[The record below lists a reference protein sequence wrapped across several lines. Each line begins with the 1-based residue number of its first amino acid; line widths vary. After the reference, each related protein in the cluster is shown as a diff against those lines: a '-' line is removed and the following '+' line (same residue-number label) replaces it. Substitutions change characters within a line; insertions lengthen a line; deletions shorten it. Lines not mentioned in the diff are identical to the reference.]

1 MLKRI
6 MLYNLMV
13 MFLMPD
19 FASADWG
26 DVNLFTI
33 ITGVVQEPPETR
45 DDLVYQGSTG
55 NESDTD
61 VGYVWLKKGYDF
73 LVRSGANGKLY
84 VTIGIWGTWETTRI
98 YYFDNVIITFIER

>member
-6 MLYNLMV
+6 MLYNLML
-13 MFLMPD
+13 MFLMAD

-55 NESDTD
+55 NGSDTD

-73 LVRSGANGKLY
+73 LCGQVPMKNSMSSSASGGHGKQR
-84 VTIGIWGTWETTRI
+84 GS
-98 YYFDNVIITFIER
+98 ITSIM

>member
-13 MFLMPD
+13 MFLMAD

-33 ITGVVQEPPETR
+33 ITGIVQEPPETR

-61 VGYVWLKKGYDF
+61 VGYGWDSRRIMTFPCNQVPMKNSMSSSA
-73 LVRSGANGKLY
+73 SGGRGKQRGSISLMM
-84 VTIGIWGTWETTRI
+84 
-98 YYFDNVIITFIER
+98 